1 MEVDKI
7 LFSKKESFKYLLGYN
22 DDNIIRL
29 LCIKLPQMSRYV
41 NTNFQGK
48 KIPKVNA
55 WYKCLSLI
63 ILDSVIRVSKK

>member
-22 DDNIIRL
+22 DDNIIRP

-48 KIPKVNA
+48 KIPKVMHD
-55 WYKCLSLI
+55 I
-63 ILDSVIRVSKK
+63 SVCHW

>member
-7 LFSKKESFKYLLGYN
+7 LFSKKELFKYLLGYN
-22 DDNIIRL
+22 DDNIIRP

-55 WYKCLSLI
+55 
-63 ILDSVIRVSKK
+63 